1 MKSVNIYILLSI
13 QIISLNL
20 LSAQKN
26 DSKLAVDVINN
37 SIEATGGKENLKD
50 IKTLYTDIRTE
61 MEGRQ
66 VNWIVKEML
75 PNKGTF
81 QIVYEGRVVFQNM
94 FDGENGYEIVNG
106 EKKKA
111 DKDEFKDK
119 KYKKNIFNELDYL
132 DSNLWKLELIGEE
145 KVNSA
150 LCYKIKGTLINGLVK
165 ILYYDKESYYLL
177 KSEKILN
184 AEKNTFST
192 TLYSNY
198 KKFKN
203 VILCTEMK
211 FGDNGQFQ
219 NAKIVKLLINE
230 AVTDKDFN

>member
-26 DSKLAVDVINN
+26 DSKSALEVINN
-37 SIEATGGKENLKD
+37 SIEAMGGKENLKD